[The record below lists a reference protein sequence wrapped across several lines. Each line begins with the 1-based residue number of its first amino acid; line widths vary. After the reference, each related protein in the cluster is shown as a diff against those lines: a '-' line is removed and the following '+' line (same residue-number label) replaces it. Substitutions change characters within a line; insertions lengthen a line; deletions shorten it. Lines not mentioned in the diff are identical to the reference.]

1 VRKRKLSLKY
11 DIAKKT
17 KSIKAV
23 MALLRSFFDKFIKKK
38 ILLGKSCLI
47 VYQNLSEVKKG
58 T

>member
-1 VRKRKLSLKY
+1 MWCCKLKEKIENKRKVRKRKLSLKY

-38 ILLGKSCLI
+38 NPIR
-47 VYQNLSEVKKG
+47 
-58 T
+58 